1 MGEPQTAEPAVCA
14 TRLFVLVLCFHR
26 HSRFVSSIFG
36 VARTAVLAVRG
47 LWSWESRRPQ
57 NRRCA
62 LPDFLYLS
70 FVFIDILAL
79 FRQFL
84 AFPGAVLQVGTA
96 RLLSQ
101 GYPLT
106 PHGFYSSVWAS
117 RRLHGF
123 GLIEGGGRH
132 LGSFTCA
139 GVQRSAGWRGR
150 RCLDSGFHTTRLRPG
165 EGACQEMSIQMERT
179 SPGVRGRR
187 PERWPPECLQVYVM
201 IERIREEVQGACLTN
216 TDPF

>member
-47 LWSWESRRPQ
+47 LWSWES
-57 NRRCA
+57 
-62 LPDFLYLS
+62 FLYLS

-79 FRQFL
+79 FRRFL

-106 PHGFYSSVWAS
+106 PDGLCSSVWAS

-123 GLIEGGGRH
+123 GLIEGSGRH

-150 RCLDSGFHTTRLRPG
+150 RCLDCGFHTTRLRPG

-179 SPGVRGRR
+179 SPGVRGQR
-187 PERWPPECLQVYVM
+187 PERWPPEYLQVYVM
-201 IERIREEVQGACLTN
+201 MEGIREEVRGACLTN
-216 TDPF
+216 MDPF